1 MTTYVI
7 LDNKFVY
14 NDDVKKYDLGL
25 ESQNQDRIYLPF
37 ASYKGG
43 ILARAYEV
51 IYWSTYR
58 EGLWR
63 RPFQVKL
70 KQGLLNSTPSL
81 HNFGSHFL
89 TTETTK

>member
-1 MTTYVI
+1 MTTYVT
-7 LDNKFVY
+7 LDNKVLY

-37 ASYKGG
+37 ASYKGD

-58 EGLWR
+58 EGLWGAR
-63 RPFQVKL
+63 LFEGAVL
-70 KQGLLNSTPSL
+70 
-81 HNFGSHFL
+81 
-89 TTETTK
+89 

>member
-1 MTTYVI
+1 MTAWVTVS
-7 LDNKFVY
+7 NKRLC

-37 ASYKGG
+37 ASYKGD

-58 EGLWR
+58 EGLW
-63 RPFQVKL
+63 FIITCDCFYSVQNCDKV
-70 KQGLLNSTPSL
+70 SYTTPKVAIQWL
-81 HNFGSHFL
+81 F
-89 TTETTK
+89 

>member
-1 MTTYVI
+1 MTTYVTV
-7 LDNKFVY
+7 DNKVLR

-37 ASYKGG
+37 ASYKGD

-58 EGLWR
+58 EGLWIQ
-63 RPFQVKL
+63 PKYFPIEHTDVW
-70 KQGLLNSTPSL
+70 L
-81 HNFGSHFL
+81 HLH
-89 TTETTK
+89 T